1 MSALKLVRP
10 ADDAAAKRTEAEA
23 RRLVLWSGVLL
34 AVLFGGVGLWAVLA
48 QLHGAVVAP
57 GVMKVEANAKLVQ
70 HAEGGIVRKIFVKE
84 GENVNAGDPIV
95 ELENVDAGASMTA
108 LRDQLD
114 AELAKQAR
122 LTAVMRNAR
131 AIEFPQE
138 LTARK
143 AETGVATLLRNE
155 NELFRAHVGMLA
167 SQAARMADQKKAV
180 ESQIESLTQQIGA
193 AEKSLDYLKQ
203 QEKMAATLQAQNY
216 VSNARLLD
224 ARRVTAEKEEK
235 RFEFESLRAGAQ
247 QRLADIEMRL
257 ENLRA
262 GQLADTSKDLVETQG
277 RILTLRERLKPALDA
292 LERRIVRAPA
302 TGKVNVLRAHTV
314 GGVIAPRD
322 TIAEIVPQQSQL
334 VAEVR
339 LNPADIEEIH
349 AGQNV
354 EVELSGFNR
363 RVTPLLRGTLTFV
376 SPDLNTD
383 PATPTIHY
391 FVARAVIAETP
402 PADVHIAAGMPIAA
416 YIKTRERSPLELWLD
431 PVIGAIRKS
440 LRET

>member
-10 ADDAAAKRTEAEA
+10 ADDAAARRTEAEA
-23 RRLVLWSGVLL
+23 RRLVLWSGALL

-95 ELENVDAGASMTA
+95 ELENIDAGASMTA

-122 LTAVMRNAR
+122 LTAEMRNAR

-138 LTARK
+138 LIARK
-143 AETGVATLLRNE
+143 GEPGVATLLRNE
-155 NELFRAHVGMLA
+155 SELFRAHVGMIA
-167 SQAARMADQKKAV
+167 TQAARMADQKKAI
-180 ESQIESLTQQIGA
+180 ESQIDSLARQIGA

-203 QEKMAATLQAQNY
+203 QENMAATLQAQNY
-216 VSNARLLD
+216 ISNARFLD
-224 ARRVTAEKEEK
+224 AKRVTAEKEEK
-235 RFEFESLRAGAQ
+235 RFEFESQRAGAQ

-262 GQLADTSKDLVETQG
+262 AQLADTSRDLVETQG

-302 TGKVNVLRAHTV
+302 TGKVNILRAHTV
-314 GGVIAPRD
+314 GGVVAPRD

-349 AGQNV
+349 AGQDV

-363 RVTPLLRGTLTFV
+363 RVTPLLRGTVTFV

-383 PATPTIHY
+383 PATPTVRY
-391 FVARAVIAETP
+391 FVARAAIAETP

>member
-10 ADDAAAKRTEAEA
+10 ADDAAARRTEAEA
-23 RRLVLWSGVLL
+23 RRLVLWSGALL

-122 LTAVMRNAR
+122 LTAEMRNAR

-143 AETGVATLLRNE
+143 GETGVATLLRNE
-155 NELFRAHVGMLA
+155 SELFRAHVGMIA
-167 SQAARMADQKKAV
+167 SQAARMADQKKAI
-180 ESQIESLTQQIGA
+180 ESQIDSLARQIGA

-203 QEKMAATLQAQNY
+203 QENMAATLQAQNY

-235 RFEFESLRAGAQ
+235 RFEFESQRAGAQ

-262 GQLADTSKDLVETQG
+262 AQLADTSRDLVETQG

-302 TGKVNVLRAHTV
+302 AGKVNVLRAHTV
-314 GGVIAPRD
+314 GGVVAPRE

-349 AGQNV
+349 AGQDV
-354 EVELSGFNR
+354 EVELSGLNR

-383 PATPTIHY
+383 PAAPTVRY
-391 FVARAVIAETP
+391 FVARAVIAQAP